1 MAHVMQTATPA
12 ILDSSV
18 FRCTFPAFC
27 EEIANRA
34 RRLTCKAFPNCDNAL
49 ASKENWP
56 MPLSEP
62 SGSLTAP
69 ANQLLYPYS
78 LQADSIS
85 PAAKLHPA
93 FGSRI
98 AG

>member
-1 MAHVMQTATPA
+1 
-12 ILDSSV
+12 
-18 FRCTFPAFC
+18 
-27 EEIANRA
+27 
-34 RRLTCKAFPNCDNAL
+34 
-49 ASKENWP
+49 